1 MRLHLVVTG
10 TEEYSIGMDDWLC
23 ENWDRIRKYNINTTL
38 LED

>member
-1 MRLHLVVTG
+1 MRLHLVVIG

-38 LED
+38 LDD